1 MCQLIALS
9 KRNFRPLKVNI
20 SEALENIVHHPLEKM
35 IVVENQEDEESRQT
49 KLFQAVIEEDKK
61 DKKESNSKAIILK
74 VAKTPLHKLNNVMF
88 KKMLIRFINFFFEEK
103 SKTTEK
109 FESFGDFVLS
119 CLYKKYM
126 MKKAADSRF
135 HHLLSSCMKYNQIPR
150 VRIFSRFLGLYD
162 EFDQEDLDFYIDCCN
177 FFKQSSIGFNLPNTE
192 ITENILVP
200 YIKCVEFIKSVNKS
214 ISAENIQMLKE
225 DLEKL
230 KKTDKQSQK
239 NLVNFDEFLEKAVE
253 YFSFYKRTTRNFMK
267 LIYEAA
273 DLNEDGYLQYREFEL
288 LIRFLSEKQFS
299 YKQCSEI
306 FEEYAEN
313 FMAED
318 EQPVKAMSFINL
330 CQMDSQESIFSKDLI
345 VKLTG
350 ACNREEAFEILK
362 NIEGDLENIIQ
373 EIH

>member
-1 MCQLIALS
+1 
-9 KRNFRPLKVNI
+9 
-20 SEALENIVHHPLEKM
+20 M